1 MDYKENLLDY
11 ARQGTGDRSVS
22 WYFDGPQ
29 VNEKA
34 GDVWGTRVRVW
45 AWHDKDRKRFVCTVS
60 VSEYTN
66 KRGYTM
72 ESFDLY
78 GQPRATIL
86 TAPVGR
92 YSVGAFSQFLADV
105 RAECQALAHYGDES
119 TAGALLRKGAQLVN
133 GTVTA

>member
-1 MDYKENLLDY
+1 MENILDM
-11 ARQGTGDRSVS
+11 ARQGTGERSFS

-86 TAPVGR
+86 TRPVGR

-119 TAGALLRKGAQLVN
+119 TAGALLRQGAQLVN
-133 GTVTA
+133 GTVAA